1 MASLNGFNAAEVEPS
16 KGFDPLPVG
25 DYVAM
30 IVDSEEKTTQAGTGT
45 YIKLTVEIVD
55 GEYKGRK
62 LWENLNLNNPSAEAV
77 AIAKATLSA
86 ICRAVGVLTP
96 RDTVELHNIPMTVK
110 IGLEKRK
117 DSGEMQNRIKAFKP
131 RVDASAITTPTT
143 AAASGGGAA
152 PWLKKV

>member
-30 IVDSEEKTTQAGTGT
+30 IVDSEEKTTQAGTGS
-45 YIKLTVEIVD
+45 YIKLTIEIVD
-55 GEYKGRK
+55 GDYKGRK
-62 LWENLNLNNPSAEAV
+62 LWENLNLNNPSSEAV

-96 RDTVELHNIPMTVK
+96 RDTVELHNIPMSVK

-117 DSGEMQNRIKAFKP
+117 DSGEMQNRIKSYKG
-131 RVDASAITTPTT
+131 RVDASAITTPQSS
-143 AAASGGGAA
+143 AASGGGTA